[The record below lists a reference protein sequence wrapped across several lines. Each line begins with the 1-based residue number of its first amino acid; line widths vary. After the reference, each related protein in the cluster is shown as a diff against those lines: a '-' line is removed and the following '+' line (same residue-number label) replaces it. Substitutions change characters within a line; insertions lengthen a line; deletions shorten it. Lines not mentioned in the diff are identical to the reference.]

1 MWQLVRFAMTAF
13 WRWCRQEQGVV
24 DGPPQTERRLHVA
37 PQIGD
42 DHHLLVYDAVGI
54 GKSTIGRQ
62 GDVYNTIGESKSGSV
77 FVENERSM
85 GRISNRNYN
94 LLGSRLGFSAM
105 MVPTN
110 IANGMQT
117 KSVIWLILAIR
128 LCGWGNH
135 ELRGLD
141 HDCGDKR
148 LCDRGAVAAGQQEGQ
163 QASRTKQESR
173 NGALV
178 QQPHRASARS
188 TKGRRWQSFRAGSRV
203 DRLFFADFKEF
214 AHVANWWLADQ
225 FTKSRFRLQDLP
237 DGDMSLNVDFDG
249 GPTLGRCFAL
259 YYNQTH
265 IGRIEIHPSY
275 DYTTENPN
283 VYTDIRI
290 EWSRFLGSYELMQ
303 ILRDIAMHVTSNN
316 PKSVESLAAQQSIHY
331 ALTETLWGE
340 YRISQ
345 YDRHLG
351 DVEDW
356 GGLNVSFH
364 GVAEFYMQ
372 RKNAPASKN

>member
-1 MWQLVRFAMTAF
+1 MSYEVLITIVVINAFVTVALWRQVSRKANKPLGLNKKAATAL
-13 WRWCRQEQGVV
+13 WCSNPIVPRH
-24 DGPPQTERRLHVA
+24 DPPKVA
-37 PQIGD
+37 G
-42 DHHLLVYDAVGI
+42 
-54 GKSTIGRQ
+54 GKA
-62 GDVYNTIGESKSGSV
+62 SG
-77 FVENERSM
+77 
-85 GRISNRNYN
+85 
-94 LLGSRLGFSAM
+94 
-105 MVPTN
+105 
-110 IANGMQT
+110 
-117 KSVIWLILAIR
+117 LA
-128 LCGWGNH
+128 
-135 ELRGLD
+135 
-141 HDCGDKR
+141 HD
-148 LCDRGAVAAGQQEGQ
+148 
-163 QASRTKQESR
+163 
-173 NGALV
+173 
-178 QQPHRASARS
+178 
-188 TKGRRWQSFRAGSRV
+188 V